1 VSSGGPNSISGPARL
16 KKVSGHLSRFCRK
29 SRFQAERRS
38 TAESLGNQEEESM
51 TEYVLI
57 ESRDPFESRDT
68 EFVEQTAMAISER
81 GHPVTVFL
89 VQNGVFAARK
99 TAARFKRLTDAGL
112 LLLAD
117 DFSLR
122 ERGIK
127 PSELAHGIQESGI
140 SSLVDAITQP
150 NTKAIWH

>member
-1 VSSGGPNSISGPARL
+1 
-16 KKVSGHLSRFCRK
+16 
-29 SRFQAERRS
+29 
-38 TAESLGNQEEESM
+38 M

-68 EFVEQTAMAISER
+68 EFVEQTAIAIKER

-89 VQNGVFAARK
+89 VQNGVFASRK
-99 TAARFKRLTDAGL
+99 NAGRLRRLTEAGVI
-112 LLLAD
+112 LLAD
-117 DFSLR
+117 DLSLR

-127 PSELAHGIQESGI
+127 AEELAQGIQESGI
-140 SSLVDAITQP
+140 DRLVDAIAQA

>member
-1 VSSGGPNSISGPARL
+1 
-16 KKVSGHLSRFCRK
+16 
-29 SRFQAERRS
+29 
-38 TAESLGNQEEESM
+38 M

-68 EFVEQTAMAISER
+68 EFLEQTAMAIRER

-127 PSELAHGIQESGI
+127 PSELAQGIQESGI